1 MPVRVRGRAKA
12 ERAFETDA
20 SRGVALGLD
29 WLDVKTGKRRT
40 ARVRVRLDL
49 ADAPEAVAAVRAA
62 AASGKCAPG
71 VTGTCPERACHFHR
85 AERAYGLVQ
94 GTLAGL
100 EKAGGRFEDGRTEG
114 AARWARGTVGYIPG
128 GPNLLVAT
136 RDHDEWDRSFTAFG
150 KVASESDMAA
160 IDDLLDLPTTPFVHP
175 EYKTTMAML
184 VTKVRFTLEGAT
196 DV

>member
-1 MPVRVRGRAKA
+1 M
-12 ERAFETDA
+12 
-20 SRGVALGLD
+20 D

>member
-1 MPVRVRGRAKA
+1 MLEWCPCACEDAREAERAA
-12 ERAFETDA
+12 AGAGGIERAFETDA

-40 ARVRVRLDL
+40 ARVRVRLDP

-71 VTGTCPERACHFHR
+71 VSGTCPERACHFHR

-114 AARWARGTVGYIPG
+114 AARWARGTVGSYRAG
-128 GPNLLVAT
+128 GPAG
-136 RDHDEWDRSFTAFG
+136 RDEGPRRVG
-150 KVASESDMAA
+150 SE
-160 IDDLLDLPTTPFVHP
+160 FHR
-175 EYKTTMAML
+175 
-184 VTKVRFTLEGAT
+184 VRQGGVGVGHGG
-196 DV
+196 D